1 METKTTVLIIEDSDI
16 QREELIDRL
25 LSHKMKVYNAGT
37 KKEAEQEAARRWDEL
52 DVVIIDMELDDPAT
66 PPFGPEIVME
76 VRDRKKDS
84 FPPEFIV
91 FTRFESNDYYRLALN
106 LGAAAYLNKDTSTP
120 IVHVKVLA
128 LRRAL
133 NGKNPKIA
141 SEVERIAI
149 QSRNIS
155 EAILTFCRTLLKS
168 AFEAYLGVPFVILFT
183 EGSTTRNCADNAGLP
198 AGSSDFYHTLQ
209 ALAHGK
215 GNPTEPFV
223 LDIGKLKLNQED
235 LLLYKKLERAAFLP
249 ISLSNEIKLSI
260 GILPPEDDKDK
271 ETPEQT
277 YEEIKSKKMS
287 EQTYE
292 EMLCIV
298 LAQHLRPTVLENII
312 SLWSLWTDS
321 YVTRNSIAKL
331 CLRVGQEINDGLTTG
346 DTEQIQELADDMIDT
361 AQYLNYDSLNWNE
374 RGEDI
379 SITEVIET
387 SWELIAK
394 AEDQPM
400 TKLDLQGHC
409 VVRAQRRDVA
419 IIISRL
425 LQWFAYRGKASPLDV
440 PPVIKIK
447 CETADGSATITF
459 EDNSYRLP
467 AELRR
472 RLFETF
478 SQAISTP
485 FPEVE
490 SSKFKAKE
498 VDGEAAENKPRKLE
512 GRYLPL
518 YLAKVLVEGRYHG
531 ILKDHSDEIVERN
544 YGHRIMI
551 QLPTANKLDGG
562 RN

>member
-1 METKTTVLIIEDSDI
+1 MKRDLVWHDI
-16 QREELIDRL
+16 
-25 LSHKMKVYNAGT
+25 KVYDAAT
-37 KKEAEQEAARRWDEL
+37 KEEAKEEAERRWHEL
-52 DVVIIDMELDDPAT
+52 DVVIVDMELDDPPS

-76 VRDRKKDS
+76 TRDRRKDS

-91 FTRFESNDYYRLALN
+91 FTRYESNDYYRLALN
-106 LGAAAYLNKDTSTP
+106 LGAAAYLKKGTGTP
-120 IVHVKVLA
+120 IAHVKVLA

-133 NGKNPKIA
+133 NGKNPKLA
-141 SEVERIAI
+141 SEVERIAV

-168 AFEAYLGVPFVILFT
+168 AFESYLGVPFVILFT
-183 EGSTTRNCADNAGLP
+183 EGSASQNCADNVGLP
-198 AGSSDFYHTLQ
+198 AGKSDLYHTLQ

-223 LDIGKLKLNQED
+223 LDIDKLELDQED
-235 LLLYKKLERAAFLP
+235 LLSYKRLDRAAFLP

-260 GILPPEDDKDK
+260 GILRPK
-271 ETPEQT
+271 EGEGREASERRYEEVKNRKASEQT
-277 YEEIKSKKMS
+277 YEEI
-287 EQTYE
+287 
-292 EMLCIV
+292 LCTV

-331 CLRVGQEINDGLTTG
+331 CLRVGQEINDGLSTG
-346 DTEQIQELADDMIDT
+346 DRGQIQELADDLIDT
-361 AQYLNYDSLNWNE
+361 AQHLNYDSLSWNE
-374 RGEDI
+374 GGEDI
-379 SITEVIET
+379 SATEVVET
-387 SWELIAK
+387 SWKLITQS
-394 AEDQPM
+394 EDRPS

-409 VVRAQRRDVA
+409 VMRAQRRDAA

-425 LQWFAYRGKASPLDV
+425 LQWFAYRGKATPLDV
-440 PPVIKIK
+440 PPVIKVK
-447 CETADGSATITF
+447 CETTDGSAIITF

-467 AELRR
+467 PELRR

-478 SQAISTP
+478 SQAITTP

-498 VDGEAAENKPRKLE
+498 SSEETTEDGPRKLE

-531 ILKDHSDEIVERN
+531 ALQDHSDEIIDRN
-544 YGHRIMI
+544 YGHRITI
-551 QLPTANKLDGG
+551 QLPAANKVIAGG
-562 RN
+562 APS

>member
-1 METKTTVLIIEDSDI
+1 MRSRQVMTNTTTTTVLIVEDDEI
-16 QREELIDRL
+16 QREGIEVALA
-25 LSHKMKVYNAGT
+25 SHGMKVYVAGT
-37 KKEAEQEAARRWDEL
+37 KYEARQQAELRWDEL

-76 VRDRKKDS
+76 VRDRKKDT

-91 FTRFESNDYYRLALN
+91 FTRYESNDYYRLALN
-106 LGAAAYLNKDTSTP
+106 LGAAAYLKKGTGTP

-133 NGKNPKIA
+133 NGKNPKLT
-141 SEVERIAI
+141 SEVERIAV

-183 EGSTTRNCADNAGLP
+183 EESTTQNCADNAGLP

-223 LDIGKLKLNQED
+223 LDIGRLELNQED
-235 LLLYKKLERAAFLP
+235 LPLYKKLDRAAFLP
-249 ISLSNEIKLSI
+249 ISLSNDIKLSI
-260 GILPPEDDKDK
+260 GILRPENGEGG

-277 YEEIKSKKMS
+277 YEEI
-287 EQTYE
+287 
-292 EMLCIV
+292 LCTV

-331 CLRVGQEINDGLTTG
+331 CLRVGQEINYGLTTG
-346 DTEQIQELADDMIDT
+346 DKDQILQELADDLIDT
-361 AQYLNYDSLNWNE
+361 AQHLNYDSLNWSD
-374 RGEDI
+374 RGEEV
-379 SITEVIET
+379 SVTEVIET
-387 SWELIAK
+387 GWELIAK
-394 AEDQPM
+394 SEDQPV
-400 TKLDLQGHC
+400 TKLNLQGHC

-425 LQWFAYRGKASPLDV
+425 LQWFAYRGKATPLDV
-440 PPVIKIK
+440 QPVIKIK

-467 AELRR
+467 PELRR

-498 VDGEAAENKPRKLE
+498 VDAGTPENKPQKLE

-531 ILKDHSDEIVERN
+531 ILKDQSDEIIGHN

-551 QLPTANKLDGG
+551 QLPAANKLDGS